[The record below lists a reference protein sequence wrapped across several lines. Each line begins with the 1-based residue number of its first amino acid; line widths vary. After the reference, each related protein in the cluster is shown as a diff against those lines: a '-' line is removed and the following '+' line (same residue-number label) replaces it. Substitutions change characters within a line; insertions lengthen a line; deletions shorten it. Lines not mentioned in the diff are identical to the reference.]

1 MVRSGLAVALTAL
14 SMALAGCG
22 LGTRAD
28 AAKGVERFLTA
39 AQARDQIGFEAR
51 IDRPALRQ
59 DLRRQLAEVARGSAL
74 DIEGGPSDAALDR
87 MIAPEA
93 FQLVRAET
101 GQALPSA
108 PSSAQLAV
116 LMKVLGAKRVC
127 LRDLTAEE
135 RCLLT
140 FAKGTGQR
148 GWRLVAMQATDLQ
161 IQVAGPPPR

>member
-1 MVRSGLAVALTAL
+1 M
-14 SMALAGCG
+14 
-22 LGTRAD
+22 GTRAD

-39 AQARDQIGFEAR
+39 AQARDRIGFEAR
-51 IDRPALRQ
+51 IDRAALRQ
-59 DLRRQLAEVARGSAL
+59 DLRRQLIEVARANGV

-93 FQLVRAET
+93 FHLVRAET

-108 PSSAQLAV
+108 PSSAQLV
-116 LMKVLGAKRVC
+116 VQMKVLDGRRVC